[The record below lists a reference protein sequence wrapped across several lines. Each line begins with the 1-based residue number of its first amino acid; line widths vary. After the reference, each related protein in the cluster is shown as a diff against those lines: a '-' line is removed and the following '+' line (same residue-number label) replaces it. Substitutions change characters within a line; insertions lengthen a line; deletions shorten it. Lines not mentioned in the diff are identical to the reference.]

1 MKSVLFTFED
11 DSTRDLFL
19 LVTRQAA
26 VLMINSSKNPDGS
39 SKNPD
44 GFESMAAT
52 RENSGKLILSTLDT
66 AQFDPPI
73 KAEHERQSSLWV
85 AGQKLTEGKLS
96 DMQKQFTQE
105 CDAHS
110 ASVVLKEYIGGEWH
124 EIRARRPQR

>member
-26 VLMINSSKNPDGS
+26 ISMINSSKNPD
-39 SKNPD
+39 
-44 GFESMAAT
+44 
-52 RENSGKLILSTLDT
+52 ENSGKLILSTLDT

-85 AGQKLTEGKLS
+85 AGQKLTEGNLS

-105 CDAHS
+105 CNAHS